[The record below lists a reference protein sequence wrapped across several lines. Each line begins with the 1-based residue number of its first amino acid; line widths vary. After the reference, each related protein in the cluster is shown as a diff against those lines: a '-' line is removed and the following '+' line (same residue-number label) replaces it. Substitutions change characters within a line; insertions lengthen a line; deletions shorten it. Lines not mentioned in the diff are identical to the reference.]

1 MAARGEMKKLRIN
14 IEKKSYEVTVEYL
27 DGAQNGARSH
37 QPGEVQIPASVTRPR
52 QPQKFAED
60 TFCRAPIAGRVTA
73 VLAANGKSVRKDE
86 PVLVI
91 EAMKMEIQI
100 GPAVDGILKAVRV
113 QPGDTVA
120 PGQLLFELS

>member
-1 MAARGEMKKLRIN
+1 MKKLRIN

-27 DGAQNGARSH
+27 DGAPNGGRS
-37 QPGEVQIPASVTRPR
+37 QKPGEVEIPENVTRPR
-52 QPQKFAED
+52 PPVKFAED
-60 TFCRAPIAGRVTA
+60 AFCRAPIAGRVTA
-73 VLAANGKSVRKDE
+73 VLAKTGQSLRKNE

-100 GPAVDGILKAVRV
+100 GPAVDGLLKTIEV
-113 QPGDTVA
+113 QPGETVA